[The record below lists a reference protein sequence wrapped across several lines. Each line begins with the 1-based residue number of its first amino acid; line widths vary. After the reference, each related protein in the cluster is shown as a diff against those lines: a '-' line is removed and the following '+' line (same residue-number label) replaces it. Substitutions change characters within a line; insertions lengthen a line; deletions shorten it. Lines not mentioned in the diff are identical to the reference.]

1 MPRFTITVPGEIN
14 EWLTVAAGDDGP
26 YDSKS
31 EAARDYLALAHR
43 VDQLDEDFEN
53 ILDRAERVDELKR
66 KAERLENEKQTL
78 IHNHE
83 EHTELQHTV
92 NPVEPGKRDQNKHQ
106 IIKWVPNGF
115 QNDIKDVHVG
125 YEHAP
130 CERTDE

>member
-83 EHTELQHTV
+83 EHTELVEFAEEQRELTRYQERRQRLLDQSNILTRWKWKLTGV
-92 NPVEPGKRDQNKHQ
+92 PVATD
-106 IIKWVPNGF
+106 
-115 QNDIKDVHVG
+115 
-125 YEHAP
+125 HA
-130 CERTDE
+130 ESS